1 MPTRSFKMTKARQIM
16 SKFKPPAGSGSLLSR
31 RRLLDK
37 INEGLNRRLVLIHG
51 PAGFGKTTL
60 AVQWR
65 QVLIERGARVA
76 WLSLDT
82 EDDELERFLCY
93 MVEAIRYVEPSIGI
107 DAISLLEGKSEQA
120 TSFVLT
126 DLVNELEVFE
136 GEIFLVLDD
145 WHLIRNEAIQK
156 SLVFLIEH
164 APSNLHLII
173 ASRTQPPLP
182 LGTLRVQSQLTE
194 IDSVDLRFDV
204 DESSTFLRELNQL
217 DVDSDDVQL
226 LWRTTEGWIAAL
238 QLASISLRSSSDTET
253 LIHSFSGKHQ
263 AIGKYLVENVLNNL
277 PAATLDFLM
286 KTSILESLSG
296 DLCAAVT
303 GRADSQALLER
314 LQEEDMFVRALDE
327 EMQWFR
333 YHHLFADFLRRRLER
348 DHPEM
353 VASLHRAASAWFA
366 AQLETEEA
374 VRHAL
379 AAGDIDRAIELVERD
394 AMWLVHHSLMATLL
408 RLINRLPRDRIANRC
423 ELQFAIAWANCLT
436 HHSSEAQKALEHI
449 ERSLGGPTLPNED
462 SIRAEAQVVQSCID
476 IFADRLTGVEALL
489 RPLIADVEANG
500 PWVTGVGANVLTYV
514 LIQTFRY
521 EEALS
526 LQRWAISLHERN
538 PGPFSGVYGHCFAGM
553 AEFALGQLTQAEES
567 FSEALRLAR
576 NVAGRHSHAAQL
588 AGALLG
594 QLLYERNALG
604 DAELLLED
612 SRTLGVEGGVGDFSI
627 ATYIYS
633 CRLEVLNERYG
644 DAHAILDEGAHI
656 ARKQSIE
663 RLAHAVESE
672 RIKLYLLQGDLRA
685 ADQLLIYL
693 DEIRPAP
700 ATEEPGIAH
709 QLHEIRQR
717 SRVRVLSAKGEYPAA
732 VQILNLLI
740 ADAQKRGRR
749 LAEMQSR
756 AQLACVLEIAG
767 NRAEA
772 EATLIPAVIYG
783 ASEGM
788 FRTFLDEGPRLIS
801 VLERL
806 RDRCRHG
813 QVPAEMPPTSSYTL
827 ATIIAA
833 GRQERRAP
841 AQRSTQPTAATPTI
855 EPLKARE
862 LDILKM
868 LSQGRSNKEISRD
881 LGVGIDTV
889 KWYLKGIYAKL
900 GVARRVQATSAARRL
915 GLLS

>member
-1 MPTRSFKMTKARQIM
+1 MPNRSFKNTRTRQIL
-16 SKFKPPAGSGSLLSR
+16 SKFKPPAGSGSLLPR

-37 INEGLNRRLVLIHG
+37 LNESLNRRLVLIHG

-76 WLSLDT
+76 WLSLDN
-82 EDDELERFLCY
+82 EDNELERFLCY

-107 DAISLLEGKSEQA
+107 DAVSVLEAKSEQA
-120 TSFVLT
+120 ASFVLT

-136 GEIFLVLDD
+136 GELFLVLDD

-173 ASRTQPPLP
+173 NSRTQPPLP

-204 DESSTFLRELNQL
+204 AESSTFLRELNQL
-217 DVDSDDVQL
+217 DVNSDDVQL

-303 GRADSQALLER
+303 GRPDSQALLER
-314 LQEEDMFVRALDE
+314 LEEEDMFLRALDE

-366 AQLETEEA
+366 GQFETEEA

-379 AAGDIDRAIELVERD
+379 AAGDVDRAIELVERD
-394 AMWLVHHSLMATLL
+394 AMWLVQHSLMATLL
-408 RLINRLPRDRIANRC
+408 RLINRLPQDRIANRC

-449 ERSLGGPTLPNED
+449 ERSLGGPTLPNEE

-476 IFADRLTGVEALL
+476 IFADRLTGVESSL
-489 RPLIADVEANG
+489 RPHIESAETNG

-514 LIQTFRY
+514 FIQTYRF

-526 LQRWAISLHERN
+526 VQRWASSLHERT
-538 PGPFSGVYGHCFAGM
+538 PGPFSGVYGLCFTGM
-553 AEFALGQLTQAEES
+553 AEFALGQLTLAEERLS
-567 FSEALRLAR
+567 NALRIAR

-633 CRLEVLNERYG
+633 SRLEVLNERYG

-663 RLAHAVESE
+663 RLAHAIESE

-693 DEIRPAP
+693 DEIRSAP
-700 ATEEPGIAH
+700 VTDEPGIAH

-717 SRVRVLSAKGEYPAA
+717 SRARVLCAKGEYSAA
-732 VQILNLLI
+732 VQTLNILVS
-740 ADAQKRGRR
+740 DAQERGRR
-749 LAEMQSR
+749 LAEMQLR
-756 AQLACVLEIAG
+756 AQLACILEIAG

-772 EATLIPAVIYG
+772 EAVLIPAVIFG

-788 FRTFLDEGPRLIS
+788 VRTFIDEGPRLIS

-813 QVPAEMPPTSSYTL
+813 QVPPEMPPTASYTL

-833 GRQERRAP
+833 GRQDKRAP
-841 AQRSTQPTAATPTI
+841 SQRLSQTVTAMPAI

-900 GVARRVQATSAARRL
+900 GVARRVQATTAARRL